1 VEQIII
7 TTNNYQ
13 RIFTKDWLSAR
24 PKLMKESSS
33 LIHYQRMFTK
43 DTKDLQENNFKSYT
57 KELNI
62 LVPLFDSYLSN
73 VNIQMQRRNIKNIK

>member
-1 VEQIII
+1 M
-7 TTNNYQ
+7 
-13 RIFTKDWLSAR
+13 FTKDWLSAR

-62 LVPLFDSYLSN
+62 LSN

>member
-7 TTNNYQ
+7 TTNKYQ

-24 PKLMKESSS
+24 AKLMKESSS

-62 LVPLFDSYLSN
+62 LSN

>member
-1 VEQIII
+1 M
-7 TTNNYQ
+7 
-13 RIFTKDWLSAR
+13 FTKDWLSAR

>member
-13 RIFTKDWLSAR
+13 RKFTKDWLSAR

-62 LVPLFDSYLSN
+62 LSN

>member
-1 VEQIII
+1 
-7 TTNNYQ
+7 
-13 RIFTKDWLSAR
+13 
-24 PKLMKESSS
+24 
-33 LIHYQRMFTK
+33 MFTK
-43 DTKDLQENNFKSYT
+43 DAEDLQENNFKSYT

>member
-62 LVPLFDSYLSN
+62 LSN